1 MRLHSIGMGAT
12 VLAALTLAGCG
23 HGNSPPPNTTVPI
36 TPLEQRNAELVAVL
50 DRCPVSD
57 PKPLPQTTDG
67 AQFAPAFVA
76 APVIAALAPI
86 AIDWGVSALRNYL
99 ERLESERS
107 GAFMA
112 TGAGDLNGMQESCLV
127 IARGKV
133 GKVKEAI
140 PSRGM
145 LDNGALEKTKQVAQ
159 PDFYLEI
166 KVKISPAAA
175 KSDKPPAAA
184 ATSNKQKKSAPKA
197 KESEAAQAP
206 TPAASYNMELM
217 PQYFQYART
226 VAKRGQDEE
235 KSLALV
241 LVARTS
247 AAPEK
252 ADSAA
257 AAKDAEAVF
266 PINLGRLMPGSE
278 LKPEAFLG
286 TSDMKRVAALQKMPQ
301 VMNFYAFVAENADEN
316 KALTLLTKAME
327 RQNDGLQKA
336 LNKAVEDAMKSQQ

>member
-1 MRLHSIGMGAT
+1 MRLHSIGTSAT
-12 VLAALTLAGCG
+12 ILAALTLAGCG
-23 HGNSPPPNTTVPI
+23 HNNSPPPNIGVPI
-36 TPLEQRNAELVAVL
+36 TKIEQRNAELVTIL

-57 PKPLPQTTDG
+57 PKSTPPATDET
-67 AQFAPAFVA
+67 QVAPAFVM

-112 TGAGDLNGMQESCLV
+112 TGAGDLEKRQDVCLV
-127 IARGKV
+127 IARGMV
-133 GKVKEAI
+133 GTVKDAI
-140 PSRGM
+140 PTQGS
-145 LDNGALEKTKQVAQ
+145 LDAPKLQDVGLVAP

-166 KVKISPAAA
+166 KVRLTPATAESSSP
-175 KSDKPPAAA
+175 D
-184 ATSNKQKKSAPKA
+184 KQKAPTKSAQKA
-197 KESEAAQAP
+197 KESEAAKAP
-206 TPAASYNMELM
+206 TPAATYNMELA
-217 PQYFQYART
+217 PQFLQYART

-241 LVARTS
+241 LVARTT

-252 ADSAA
+252 ADSATT
-257 AAKDAEAVF
+257 AKEAEAVF
-266 PINLGRLMPGSE
+266 PINLGRLKPGTE
-278 LKPEAFLG
+278 LTPQAFSG
-286 TSDMKRVAALQKMPQ
+286 TSDMKRVAGLPKLPKA
-301 VMNFYAFVAENADEN
+301 MNFYAFVTESADEN

-336 LNKAVEDAMKSQQ
+336 LSKAVEDAMKSQQ